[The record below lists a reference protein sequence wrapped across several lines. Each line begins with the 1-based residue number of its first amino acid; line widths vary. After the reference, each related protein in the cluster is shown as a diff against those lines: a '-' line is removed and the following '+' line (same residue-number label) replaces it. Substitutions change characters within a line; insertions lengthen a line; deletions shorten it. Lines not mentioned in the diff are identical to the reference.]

1 MSDYNE
7 IADRIA
13 ADIASGRRRPGERLP
28 PQRSFAYAS
37 GIAVSTA
44 GRVYNE
50 LRRRGLIVGEVGRGS
65 FVRAAEA
72 RPRPALVEPGEGLV
86 DLEMNFP
93 ILPDEPARLAPAL
106 AKLVGRPEA
115 LRAALRPIGAAANAG
130 ARLLAAQVLARA
142 GWRPPADR
150 LLFSGNGRQ
159 GLAAALA
166 AIARPGDSIG
176 LEALTFP
183 VVHALVGRLG
193 LKPVPLALDEEG
205 VLPKSIEKAHR
216 VRPLR
221 ALYLQPTLHNPLGM
235 TMGLA
240 RRRAVIDV
248 AARLGIPIVED
259 AVYAFLDKR
268 APPPLAALAP
278 EQVVF
283 VDSLSKRVAP
293 GLTLGFVVPPEA
305 LAEPVARA
313 LRAGCWQA
321 AGFALEMSLRWIE
334 DGTVGRL
341 EIAKRRDADRRQT
354 MARKVLA
361 AWPIRA
367 HPAAYHLWLDL
378 PQPWRAEAFA
388 AAAGRAGIV
397 VTPAAAFAVQPAH
410 APDAVRLAL
419 GAASIK
425 QLSVALSILERLL
438 HEGPM
443 STTLA

>member
-1 MSDYNE
+1 MADYNE

-28 PQRSFAYAS
+28 PQRAFAHAS

-44 GRVYNE
+44 GRVYAE

-65 FVRAAEA
+65 FVGAVEA

-93 ILPDEPARLAPAL
+93 ILDEEPAWLAPAL
-106 AKLVGRPEA
+106 VKLVGRAEA
-115 LRAALRPIGAAANAG
+115 LRAALRPIGATASTG
-130 ARLLAAQVLARA
+130 ARLLAVQALARA
-142 GWRPPADR
+142 GWQPPADR
-150 LLFSGNGRQ
+150 VLFSGNGRQ
-159 GLAAALA
+159 GLAAALSA
-166 AIARPGDSIG
+166 LARAGDSIG

-183 VVHALVGRLG
+183 VVHALIGRLG
-193 LKPVPLALDEEG
+193 LKAVPLALDDEG
-205 VLPKSIEKAHR
+205 VLPKAIEKAHL

-240 RRRAVIDV
+240 RRRAVIEV
-248 AARLGIPIVED
+248 ATRLGIPIVED
-259 AVYAFLDKR
+259 AVYGFLDR
-268 APPPLAALAP
+268 QAPPPLTALAP
-278 EQVVF
+278 EQVIF

-293 GLTLGFVVPPEA
+293 GLTLGFVVPPGS
-305 LAEPVARA
+305 LVEPVARA

-341 EIAKRRDADRRQT
+341 EVAKRRDAARRQA
-354 MARKVLA
+354 MAHKALS
-361 AWPIRA
+361 AWSIRA

-378 PQPWRAEAFA
+378 PRPWRAEAFA

-397 VTPAAAFAVQPAH
+397 VTPAAAFAVQAAH

-419 GAASIK
+419 GAASLK
-425 QLSVALSILERLL
+425 QLSAALAILARLL
-438 HEGPM
+438 REGPTAP
-443 STTLA
+443 SLE